1 MFSITNLL
9 IAIVAGWGAGV
20 VTGLV
25 GASAAVI
32 ITPMLVTFAGF
43 DPFIAI
49 GIALATDV
57 FASGI
62 SAYTYKKHGNIDVK
76 KGMYLAVFAF
86 IFAIV
91 GSYLSTLV
99 NATSLG
105 STSAIITLLM
115 GVRFLRKPLNES
127 IAKLQESNKFKF
139 FKERPKFSS
148 VFFGA
153 IIGLI
158 CGFVGAGGG
167 IMILIILSLILGYE
181 MKKAIGTSV
190 LIMIFTAFAG
200 ALAHFAIPYEVVG
213 MDLVT
218 QMGFTVIC
226 IIAGLIGAKMAAKFA
241 NIASEEKLNKVVGI
255 TLSVLG
261 AVMVIQKW
269 I

>member
-1 MFSITNLL
+1 MLMNLI
-9 IAIVAGWGAGV
+9 IAIIAGWGAGV

-62 SAYTYKKHGNIDVK
+62 SAYTYSKHGNIEVK
-76 KGMYLAVFAF
+76 KGMYLAIFAF

-91 GSYLSTLV
+91 GSYLSTFIESS
-99 NATSLG
+99 SLG
-105 STSAIITLLM
+105 NTSALITLLM
-115 GVRFLRKPLNES
+115 GIRFLRKPLNES
-127 IAKLQESNKFKF
+127 VAKMKESNKFKF
-139 FKERPKFSS
+139 FQERPVFSS
-148 VFFGA
+148 IFFGS
-153 IIGLI
+153 IIGII

-167 IMILIILSLILGYE
+167 IMILLILSLILGYE
-181 MKKAIGTSV
+181 MKTAIGTSV

-200 ALAHFAIPYEVVG
+200 AVAHFAIPYEAVG
-213 MDLVT
+213 MDTTTQLMYTAVCVVT
-218 QMGFTVIC
+218 
-226 IIAGLIGAKMAAKFA
+226 GLIGAKMAAKFA
-241 NIASEEKLNKVVGI
+241 NFASEEKLNKVVGV
-255 TLSVLG
+255 TLTILG